1 MFYSKALEE
10 TGLLAYTR
18 DDYTGV
24 SVVCEVDIAD
34 EFLANERADGD
45 THDIEVSPFA
55 WRAFQIRMG
64 SGAGIPGVV
73 GLISSALATY
83 VGPCCCCC
91 YCAGDGCCVPS
102 VVESHMLTL
111 CLSLSLSLSWWSHSH
126 PAKAF
131 RS

>member
-83 VGPCCCCC
+83 VG
-91 YCAGDGCCVPS
+91 AAAVTVLGTG
-102 VVESHMLTL
+102 VV
-111 CLSLSLSLSWWSHSH
+111 C
-126 PAKAF
+126 
-131 RS
+131 R